1 MPLSNDSAFSNVQGH
16 LTLVNASAC
25 VGDCVPD
32 GFWAL
37 ATTSVCVMLIM
48 LLLLVWAASP
58 RQCCACC
65 GHMGQG
71 FKDMWRGAQQGL
83 LSSPGE
89 HEEGTEMEDWW
100 DLKPQT
106 DRERELVKKQKEAAA
121 AEDDK
126 GKEEKDE

>member
-1 MPLSNDSAFSNVQGH
+1 MSLSNDSAFSATHGH
-16 LTLVNASAC
+16 LSLVNVSAC

-71 FKDMWRGAQQGL
+71 FKDMFRGARQGL
-83 LSSPGE
+83 LSSPRGQG
-89 HEEGTEMEDWW
+89 EGTEMEDWW
-100 DLKPQT
+100 ELTPQT
-106 DRERELVKKQKEAAA
+106 DRERELVKKQKEAA
-121 AEDDK
+121 D
-126 GKEEKDE
+126 EEKDE